1 MTDPTALP
9 VDVVGRWLAAQGT
22 QVVPPL
28 RAEVITGG
36 RSNLTYLLS
45 DAAGARWVLRRP
57 PMSGVIASAHDVLR
71 EHRIMAALEATAVP
85 VPRMVAACEDTSVLS
100 VPFFVMQYVAGVV
113 PGDQELAEQTLDLP
127 AHAAL
132 GPHLVDV
139 LAGLHAVTPS
149 DVGLADLGKGTD
161 YVTRQLTR
169 WERQLDRLGVP
180 ATAAMREVL
189 IRLRDGAPEQRD
201 TTIVHGDFRPGNVI
215 VGEAGQVRAVLDWEL
230 ATLGDPLADVGWLL
244 AYWGEPGDGVPL
256 PSPTRGAGFTRRD
269 DLATR
274 YAETTGRPLD
284 DLAYYLA
291 FALWRMAAILAG
303 VNARARQG
311 AYGAVSVDVA
321 DRWVEQLTDA
331 ARAAAQAAGR

>member
-1 MTDPTALP
+1 MSDPTALP
-9 VDVVGRWLAAQGT
+9 VDAVGDWLAARGT
-22 QVVPPL
+22 SIVPPL
-28 RAEVITGG
+28 RAGLLTGG

-45 DAAGARWVLRRP
+45 DAADAQWVLRRP

-71 EHRIMAALEATAVP
+71 EHRIMAALAGTAVP
-85 VPRMVAACEDTSVLS
+85 VPRMVAAGDDTAVLG
-100 VPFFVMQYVAGVV
+100 VPFFVMEYVSGIV
-113 PGDQELAEQTLDLP
+113 PGEQASVPQTLDMP
-127 AHAAL
+127 ARAAF
-132 GPHLVDV
+132 GPQLVDV
-139 LAGLHAVTPS
+139 LAGLHAVTPP
-149 DVGLADLGKGTD
+149 DVGLADLGKGSD

-169 WERQLDRLGVP
+169 WERQLDRLGIP
-180 ATAAMREVL
+180 ASAAMREVL
-189 IRLRDGAPEQRD
+189 IRLRDGAPEQREI
-201 TTIVHGDFRPGNVI
+201 TIVHGDFRPGNVI
-215 VGEAGQVRAVLDWEL
+215 VGETGHVRAVLDWEL

-256 PSPTRGAGFTRRD
+256 PSPTRSAGYARRNA
-269 DLATR
+269 LAAR
-274 YAETTGRPLD
+274 YAGTTGRSLD
-284 DLAYYLA
+284 DLTYYLA

>member
-22 QVVPPL
+22 QVVLPL

-85 VPRMVAACEDTSVLS
+85 VPRMVAACEDTSVLG

-127 AHAAL
+127 ARAAL

-169 WERQLDRLGVP
+169 WERQLDLVPVIFVLTLILIGELDLGLGY
-180 ATAAMREVL
+180 TARNGEGAELNRAAVGFE
-189 IRLRDGAPEQRD
+189 RDAHR
-201 TTIVHGDFRPGNVI
+201 
-215 VGEAGQVRAVLDWEL
+215 VG
-230 ATLGDPLADVGWLL
+230 
-244 AYWGEPGDGVPL
+244 
-256 PSPTRGAGFTRRD
+256 
-269 DLATR
+269 
-274 YAETTGRPLD
+274 TGRK
-284 DLAYYLA
+284 
-291 FALWRMAAILAG
+291 ALL
-303 VNARARQG
+303 
-311 AYGAVSVDVA
+311 
-321 DRWVEQLTDA
+321 VEL
-331 ARAAAQAAGR
+331 

>member
-1 MTDPTALP
+1 MSDPTALQ
-9 VDVVGRWLAAQGT
+9 VDAVGHWLAARGT
-22 QVVPPL
+22 PISPPL
-28 RAEVITGG
+28 RAELITGG
-36 RSNLTYLLS
+36 RSNLTYLVS
-45 DAAGARWVLRRP
+45 DAVDARWVLRRP

-71 EHRIMAALEATAVP
+71 EHRIMAALSGTAVP
-85 VPRMVAACEDTSVLS
+85 VPRMVAACDDTAVLG
-100 VPFFVMQYVAGVV
+100 VPFFVMEYVPGVV
-113 PGDQELAEQTLDLP
+113 PGDQELAEQTLDMR
-127 AHAAL
+127 ARAAL

-139 LAGLHAVTPS
+139 LAELHAVRAS
-149 DVGLADLGKGTD
+149 DVGLAHLGKGSD

-169 WERQLDRLGVP
+169 WEGQLDRLGVP
-180 ATAAMREVL
+180 VTAAMRDVL
-189 IRLRDGAPEQRD
+189 TRLRGGAPEQRE

-230 ATLGDPLADVGWLL
+230 ATVGDPLADLGWLL
-244 AYWGEPGDGVPL
+244 AYWGAPGDGVPL
-256 PSPTRGAGFTRRD
+256 PSPSRDAGYARRK
-269 DLATR
+269 DLAAR

-331 ARAAAQAAGR
+331 ARAATQAAGR

>member
-1 MTDPTALP
+1 MSDPTELP
-9 VDVVGRWLAAQGT
+9 VDVVGHWLAAHGT
-22 QVVPPL
+22 PTVPPL
-28 RAEVITGG
+28 RAELISGG
-36 RSNLTYLLS
+36 RSNLTYLVC
-45 DAAGARWVLRRP
+45 DAADARWVLRRP

-71 EHRIMAALEATAVP
+71 EHRIMAALAGTAVP
-85 VPRMVAACEDTSVLS
+85 VPRMVAACEDAAVLG
-100 VPFFVMQYVAGVV
+100 VPFFVMQYVPGIV
-113 PGDQELAEQTLDLP
+113 PGDQEATEQTLDMR
-127 AHAAL
+127 ARAAL

-139 LAGLHAVTPS
+139 LARLHAVTPS
-149 DVGLADLGKGTD
+149 DVGLADLGKGSG
-161 YVTRQLTR
+161 YVSRQLTR
-169 WERQLDRLGVP
+169 WEAQLDRLGAP
-180 ATAAMREVL
+180 ATVAMREVL
-189 IRLRDGAPEQRD
+189 NRLRDGAPEQRE

-244 AYWGEPGDGVPL
+244 AYWGAPGDGVPL
-256 PSPTRGAGFTRRD
+256 PTPTRGAGYARRK
-269 DLATR
+269 DLAAR

-321 DRWVEQLTDA
+321 DRWVEGLTDA
-331 ARAAAQAAGR
+331 ARAATQAAGR